1 MVLYCTVLYRTEYT
15 EDFGFGGGARGAMEF
30 LDMEKFTSILFFV
43 CLFVCLP
50 AGAVLAPNPTNKKD
64 EVVKIKDTGIT

>member
-1 MVLYCTVLYRTEYT
+1 MYAYYILYPR
-15 EDFGFGGGARGAMEF
+15 AMEF

-64 EVVKIKDTGIT
+64 EVER